1 MSEGVLSPLPE
12 LPLAE
17 LLAAHPV
24 VADHHPWARHR
35 VDRRTWETVS
45 RLLAAGRLDLLG
57 LWGEREAVHAAL
69 FEPATGVLAV
79 VSLDC
84 PEGRFPSLGRLH
96 PPAIRLERT
105 IRDLFGLE
113 PEGLPDPR
121 GWLDHGRWLVRR
133 PLAAHPLA
141 HDGTPDPYPFL
152 PVEGEGIH
160 EIPVGPIHAGII
172 EPGHF
177 RFRAQ
182 GETVVRLEARLG
194 WVHKGIESRL
204 EGLPWSQAAR
214 IVGRVSGDATVAY
227 QWAFARAVEAATGTE
242 PPLRAVFL
250 RALLSELERIALHLH
265 DVGFVC
271 NDAAF
276 ALVHTHTGILREH
289 LLQLVGELFGHRLM
303 MDRIVP
309 GGIVVDLDAAG
320 AGRLRELLGTIGAR
334 FERLVRIYDDTPSLQ
349 DRTATTGILTPELAR
364 RFAAGGHVGR
374 ASGRD
379 FDSRRDLAYP
389 PYDVLRPTVPVR
401 ERGDVDARVWIRIEE
416 IRESSRLIQRILDA
430 LPGGPLTAPVVAR
443 AGEGMGIVESFR
455 GEVLVWL
462 RLDEEGRVLRCHPRD
477 PSWFQWPL
485 LEAAIEGNIV
495 ADFPLC
501 NKSFDCSYSGVD
513 L

>member
-1 MSEGVLSPLPE
+1 MSASPALVLPE
-12 LPLAE
+12 HPLAE
-17 LLAAHPV
+17 LLAGQPIV
-24 VADHHPWARHR
+24 VEHRPWARHR
-35 VDRRTWETVS
+35 VDPPTWEILG
-45 RLLAAGRLDLLG
+45 RLLAVGRLDLLG
-57 LWGEREAVHAAL
+57 LWGEPEAVHAAL
-69 FEPATGVLAV
+69 FEPATQVLAV

-84 PEGRFPSLGRLH
+84 PNGRFPSLGRLH

-113 PEGLPDPR
+113 PEGLEDAR
-121 GWLDHGRWLVRR
+121 GWLDHGRWPLRR
-133 PLAAHPLA
+133 PLSPKPLP

-177 RFRAQ
+177 RFSAQ

-194 WVHKGIESRL
+194 WVHKGIERRL
-204 EGLPWSQAAR
+204 EGLTWQEGAR

-227 QWAFARAVEAATGTE
+227 QWAFARAVEAVSGTE
-242 PPLRAVFL
+242 PPARAVFL
-250 RALLSELERIALHLH
+250 RALMAELERIALHLH
-265 DVGFVC
+265 DFGFVC

-276 ALVHTHTGILREH
+276 ALVHTHTGILREQ
-289 LLQLVGELFGHRLM
+289 LLQLVNELFGHRLM

-309 GGIVVDLDAAG
+309 GGVVADLDAAEVD
-320 AGRLRELLGTIGAR
+320 RLRELLRTLARR
-334 FERLVRIYDDTPSLQ
+334 FERLVRIYDDTPSLM
-349 DRTATTGILTPELAR
+349 DRTARTGILAPELAR

-389 PYDVLRPTVPVR
+389 PYDELRPNVAVR
-401 ERGDVDARVWIRIEE
+401 TRGDVDARVWVRIEE
-416 IRESSRLIQRILDA
+416 IRESLRLVERILDQ
-430 LPGGPLTAPVVAR
+430 LPRGPLSVPVASR

-462 RLDEEGRVLRCHPRD
+462 RLDAEGRILRCHPRD

-485 LEAAIEGNIV
+485 LEAAIDANIV

>member
-1 MSEGVLSPLPE
+1 MSETPQPLPE
-12 LPLAE
+12 RPLAE
-17 LLAAHPV
+17 LLAHAPAVPEHR
-24 VADHHPWARHR
+24 PWARHR
-35 VDRRTWETVS
+35 VDRATWETLG
-45 RLLAAGRLDLLG
+45 RLLAAGRLDLMG
-57 LWGEREAVHAAL
+57 LWAEREAVHAAL
-69 FEPATGVLAV
+69 FEPTTEVLAV
-79 VSLDC
+79 ATLDC
-84 PEGRFPSLGRLH
+84 PQGRFPSLGRLH

-113 PEGLPDPR
+113 PEGLEDRR
-121 GWLDHGRWLVRR
+121 GWLDHGRWSVRR
-133 PLAAHPLA
+133 PLGTAATA
-141 HDGTPDPYPFL
+141 HDGTPDAYPFL

-160 EIPVGPIHAGII
+160 EIPVGPIHAGVI

-194 WVHKGIESRL
+194 WVHKGIEKRL
-204 EGLPWSQAAR
+204 EGLSWNEAAR

-242 PPLRAVFL
+242 PPERAVRL
-250 RALLSELERIALHLH
+250 RALWSELERIALHLH

-276 ALVHTHTGILREH
+276 ALIHTHTGILREQ
-289 LLQLVGELFGHRLM
+289 LLQLSGELFGHRLL

-309 GGIVVDLDAAG
+309 GGVLVDLDDAG
-320 AGRLRELLGTIGAR
+320 SARLRELLRTIADR

-349 DRTATTGILTPELAR
+349 DRTVATGILSPELAR

-389 PYDVLRPTVPVR
+389 PYDALRPKIALR
-401 ERGDVDARVWIRIEE
+401 DQGDVDARVWVRIEE
-416 IRESSRLIQRILDA
+416 IRESLALVERILDQ
-430 LPGGPLTAPVVAR
+430 LPPGPLAVPVRPR

-462 RLDEEGRVLRCHPRD
+462 RLDSEGRVLRCHPRD

-485 LEAAIEGNIV
+485 LEAAIEANIV

>member
-1 MSEGVLSPLPE
+1 MTTTPE
-12 LPLAE
+12 AFPDVALAE
-17 LLAAHPV
+17 FLAAHPAV
-24 VADHHPWARHR
+24 PGHHPWARHA
-35 VDRRTWETVS
+35 VDRDSWETLGH
-45 RLLAAGRLDLLG
+45 RLAAGRLDLLG
-57 LWGEREAVHAAL
+57 LWGEPGRVHAAL
-69 FEPATGVLAV
+69 FEPATEVLAV

-84 PEGRFPSLGRLH
+84 PAGRFPSLGRLH
-96 PPAIRLERT
+96 APAIRLERA

-113 PEGLPDPR
+113 PEGLEDGR
-121 GWLDHGRWLVRR
+121 GWLDHGRWPLRR
-133 PLAAHPLA
+133 PLSAAPIP
-141 HDGTPDPYPFL
+141 HDGTADPYAFL

-194 WVHKGIESRL
+194 WVHKGIEKRL
-204 EGLPWSQAAR
+204 EGLSWTEAGR

-227 QWAFARAVEAATGTE
+227 QWAFARAVEAATGSE
-242 PPLRAVFL
+242 PPARAVWL
-250 RALLSELERIALHLH
+250 RGLFGELERIALHLH
-265 DVGFVC
+265 DFGFVC

-276 ALVHTHTGILREH
+276 ALVHTHTGILREQ
-289 LLQLVGELFGHRLM
+289 LLQLAGELFGHRLL

-309 GGIVVDLDAAG
+309 GGVAADLDAAG
-320 AGRLRELLGTIGAR
+320 SGRLRELLRTIGSR
-334 FERLVRIYDDTPSLQ
+334 FERLVRVYDDTPSLM

-389 PYDVLRPTVPVR
+389 PYDELRPKVVLR
-401 ERGDVDARVWIRIEE
+401 ERGDVDARVWVRIEE
-416 IRESSRLIQRILDA
+416 IRESLRLVERILDQ
-430 LPGGPLTAPVVAR
+430 LPPGPLSAPVASR

-462 RLDEEGRVLRCHPRD
+462 RLDPEGRILRCHPRD

-485 LEAAIEGNIV
+485 LEAAIESNIV

>member
-1 MSEGVLSPLPE
+1 MNRNLAPLLE
-12 LPLAE
+12 RPLAE
-17 LLAAHPV
+17 LLAGAPIVSEHR
-24 VADHHPWARHR
+24 PWARHR
-35 VDRRTWETVS
+35 VDRRIWETIG
-45 RLLAAGRLDLLG
+45 RLLAAGRLELFG
-57 LWGEREAVHAAL
+57 LWGECEAVHVAL
-69 FEPATGVLAV
+69 FEPSTEILAV
-79 VSLDC
+79 ASFDC
-84 PEGRFPSLGRLH
+84 PNGSFPSLGRLH

-113 PEGLPDPR
+113 PEGLEDRR
-121 GWLDHGRWLVRR
+121 GWLDHGRWPLRR
-133 PLAAHPLA
+133 PLASSSPA
-141 HDGTPDPYPFL
+141 HDGTPDPYLFL

-194 WVHKGIESRL
+194 WVHKGIEKRL
-204 EGLPWSQAAR
+204 EGLPWGEAAR

-242 PPLRAVFL
+242 PPERAIWL

-276 ALVHTHTGILREH
+276 TLVHTHTGILREQ
-289 LLQLVGELFGHRLM
+289 LLQLAGELFGHRLM

-309 GGIVVDLDAAG
+309 GGVLVDLDAAG
-320 AGRLRELLGTIGAR
+320 STRLRELLRTIGNR

-349 DRTATTGILTPELAR
+349 DRTATTGILVPELAR

-379 FDSRRDLAYP
+379 FDSRRDLAYA
-389 PYDVLRPTVPVR
+389 PYDALRPTIPVR
-401 ERGDVDARVWIRIEE
+401 TRGDVDARVWIRIEE
-416 IRESSRLIQRILDA
+416 IRESLRLVERILDQ
-430 LPGGPLTAPVVAR
+430 LPAGPLSVSIEPR

-462 RLDEEGRVLRCHPRD
+462 RLDPEGRVLRCHPRD

-485 LEAAIEGNIV
+485 LEAAIDANIV

>member
-1 MSEGVLSPLPE
+1 MTAAPVLSDR
-12 LPLAE
+12 PLAE
-17 LLAAHPV
+17 LLAVHP
-24 VADHHPWARHR
+24 AIPGHHPWARHE
-35 VDRRTWETVS
+35 VDPTSWETFGH
-45 RLLAAGRLDLLG
+45 LLAAGRLDLLG
-57 LWGEREAVHAAL
+57 LWGESDVVHAAL
-69 FEPATGVLAV
+69 FEPDTEILAV
-79 VSLDC
+79 VSLPC
-84 PEGRFPSLGRLH
+84 PDGHFPSLGRLH

-113 PEGLPDPR
+113 PLGLEDRR
-121 GWLDHGRWLVRR
+121 GWLDHGRWPFRR
-133 PLAAHPLA
+133 PLAAAPQP
-141 HDGTPDPYPFL
+141 HDGTVDPYPFL

-182 GETVVRLEARLG
+182 GETIVRLEARLG
-194 WVHKGIESRL
+194 WVHKGIEKRL
-204 EGLPWSQAAR
+204 EGLPWNEAAR

-242 PPLRAVFL
+242 PPP
-250 RALLSELERIALHLH
+250 RALLMRALLAELERIAQHVN
-265 DVGFVC
+265 DFGFVC

-276 ALVHTHTGILREH
+276 ALIHTHTGILREE
-289 LLQLVGELFGHRLM
+289 LLQLADALFGHRLM

-309 GGIVVDLDAAG
+309 GGVLVDLDPAG
-320 AGRLRELLGTIGAR
+320 SARLRAWLAAFRPRLEK
-334 FERLVRIYDDTPSLQ
+334 LVRVYDDTPSLQ
-349 DRTATTGILTPELAR
+349 DRTATTGIVSETLVR

-379 FDSRRDLAYP
+379 FDARRDLAYP
-389 PYDVLRPTVPVR
+389 PYDGLRLAIPVR
-401 ERGDVDARVWIRIEE
+401 TAGDVDARVWIRIEE
-416 IRESSRLIQRILDA
+416 IRASLDLLDQILDRLA
-430 LPGGPLTAPVVAR
+430 PGELRVPVERR

-455 GEVLVWL
+455 GDVLVWL
-462 RLDEEGRVLRCHPRD
+462 RLDGEGRVLRCHPRD

-501 NKSFDCSYSGVD
+501 NKSFNCSYSGVD